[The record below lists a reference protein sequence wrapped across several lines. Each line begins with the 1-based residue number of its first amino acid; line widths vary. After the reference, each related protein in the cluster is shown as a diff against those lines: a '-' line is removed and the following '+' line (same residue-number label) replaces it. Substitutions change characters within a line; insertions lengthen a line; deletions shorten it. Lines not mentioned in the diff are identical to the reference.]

1 MRVCLFFVLAAAALA
16 QPAPVMVISVD
27 TLRADRLSAYGYRKQ
42 RTPNLDSF
50 ADHATLYENAAC
62 ATPLTLPSHAS
73 LFTSTYP
80 YENRIQENAEPV
92 PPGAVTLAGVLKQHG
107 YRTAAFIGSVF
118 LERRMGLDQGFDEYD
133 SPFDFRV
140 LSPMSGEMFYAGE
153 SRNPYAIRDRR
164 DGSIVVASTI
174 RWLAAHKGEQTFV
187 FVHLFDMHLPY
198 QHGADY
204 DAQLAYVDQ
213 TLGTF
218 KQALV
223 RGGWWDRSLVVLLSD
238 HGESLGD
245 HGEASHGYF
254 IYQSTMAVPLMIH
267 WPAGAAAAP
276 ARDQHPVG
284 LIDVA
289 PTILDALHIPA
300 PPSFHGQ
307 SLLAARKSPWV
318 FGESVHAYDA
328 FGWSPLRS
336 LRFGDYKFIEAP
348 RPELYNLAADPG
360 EIHNLAATDGVR
372 VQSMRGELANLMSRL
387 RPKGPAPSTNLS
399 ARDRALLGS
408 LGYVAPGPQTTAT
421 GPRSDPKD
429 RMAEFRL
436 YEDSQVLLYRRR
448 LPEAIAALRKLVT
461 QDPRNTLARRD
472 LGGAYLEQKQYAKAR
487 EELARVLLAAP
498 NDYVTLYQL
507 GLACEHSGL
516 LQQALGHLEA
526 ACKVAPDSVP
536 CKTELDAVRKNSL
549 QPRMNADK
557 RR

>member
-1 MRVCLFFVLAAAALA
+1 MRLWGFLVAAAAWA
-16 QPAPVMVISVD
+16 QQTPVILISVD
-27 TLRADRLSAYGYRKQ
+27 TLRADHLSAYGYRKQ

-50 ADHATLYENAAC
+50 AEHGTLYANAAC

-92 PPGAVTLAGVLKQHG
+92 PQGAVTLAGVLKQHG

-118 LERRMGLDQGFDEYD
+118 LERRMGLDQGFDDYD

-153 SRNPYAIRDRR
+153 SRNPYAVRDRR
-164 DGSIVVASTI
+164 DGAIVIASAI
-174 RWLAAHKGEQTFV
+174 RWLAAHKEQPAFV

-198 QHGADY
+198 QHGQDY

-213 TLGTF
+213 AMGTF

-267 WPAGAAAAP
+267 WPNGGPSAP
-276 ARDQHPVG
+276 ARDARPAG

-289 PTILDALHIPA
+289 PTILESLGVPA
-300 PPSFHGQ
+300 PASFRGQ
-307 SLLAARKSPWV
+307 SLLKGGRPSTV

-336 LRFGDYKFIEAP
+336 LRTGDYKFIAAP

-360 EIHNLAATDGVR
+360 ELHNLAATDAAR
-372 VQSMRGELANLMSRL
+372 VQNMRTELEQFMSRL
-387 RPKGPAPSTNLS
+387 RPTGPAPETKMS

-408 LGYVAPGPQTTAT
+408 LGYVAPGPKTNAT
-421 GPRSDPKD
+421 GARPDPKD
-429 RMAEFRL
+429 RMAEFRM
-436 YEDSQVLLYRRR
+436 YEDAQVLLYRRR
-448 LPEAIAALRKLVT
+448 MTEAIALLRKIVA
-461 QDPRNTLARRD
+461 QDPGNMLANRD
-472 LGGAYLEQKQYAKAR
+472 LGGAYLELKQYAKAR
-487 EELARVLLAAP
+487 EVLARVLTAAP
-498 NDYVTLYQL
+498 NDYVTRYQL

-516 LQQALGHLEA
+516 LQQAKEHLEA
-526 ACKVAPDSVP
+526 ACAIAPDSVP
-536 CKTELDAVRKNSL
+536 CKTELEAVRK
-549 QPRMNADK
+549 QMH
-557 RR
+557 

>member
-1 MRVCLFFVLAAAALA
+1 MRVCLLLVLAAAALA
-16 QPAPVMVISVD
+16 QPAPVIVVSVD

-50 ADHATLYENAAC
+50 AERATLYENAAC

-92 PPGAVTLAGVLKQHG
+92 PAGAVTLAGVLKQHG
-107 YRTAAFIGSVF
+107 YRTAAFIASVF

-153 SRNPYAIRDRR
+153 SRNPYAVRDRR
-164 DGSIVVASTI
+164 DGSIVMASAI
-174 RWLAAHKGEQTFV
+174 RWLAAHKGEPVFL
-187 FVHLFDMHLPY
+187 FVHLYDMHLPY
-198 QHGADY
+198 QHGTDY
-204 DAQLAYVDQ
+204 DAQLGYVDQ

-223 RGGWWDRSLVVLLSD
+223 RGGWWDRSMVVLLSD

-245 HGEASHGYF
+245 HGEANHGYF

-267 WPAGAAAAP
+267 WPAGAPGTP
-276 ARDQHPVG
+276 AREPHPVG

-307 SLLAARKSPWV
+307 SLMAAHKPPWV

-336 LRFGDYKFIEAP
+336 LRIGDYKFIEAP

-360 EIHNLAATDGVR
+360 ELHNLAAADGAR
-372 VQSMRGELANLMSRL
+372 VQSMRGELAKVMSRL
-387 RPKGPAPSTNLS
+387 RPKGPAPATNLS

-408 LGYVAPGPQTTAT
+408 LGYIAPGPQTAAS
-421 GPRSDPKD
+421 GSRPDPKD

-436 YEDSQVLLYRRR
+436 YEDAQVLLYRRR

-461 QDPRNTLARRD
+461 QHPRNTLARRD
-472 LGGAYLEQKQYAKAR
+472 LGGAYLEQKQYARAR
-487 EELARVLLAAP
+487 EELAQVLLAAP

-516 LQQALGHLEA
+516 LKQALGHLEA
-526 ACKVAPDSVP
+526 ACGVAPDSVP
-536 CKTELDAVRKNSL
+536 CKAELDAVRKRVKPN
-549 QPRMNADK
+549 
-557 RR
+557 